1 MKKYII
7 FAWDDNSDGGP
18 SNIRH
23 QSDDLLQATLYGVN
37 CAIQWQHVELYSKD
51 ENKVIVTIK

>member
-7 FAWDDNSDGGP
+7 FAWDDNSSGGP

-23 QSDDLLQATLYGVN
+23 QCDDLLQATLYGVN
-37 CAIQWQHVELYSKD
+37 CAIQWQHVELYSAD
-51 ENKVIVTIK
+51 ENMVIATIK